1 MRTSRGGWS
10 TRRTPDDRAGL
21 NCRPMLKIAGSPTP
35 VTAEKLEARDRE
47 RLARASALLARL
59 EAATPPFT
67 AANVLAPLN
76 DLHVELSNI
85 SAEAGIYTAMHPE
98 KAVRDTAE
106 RMQRESIDLGQR
118 ALQSKGV
125 FDALGAVR
133 SDDPLDR
140 RFIALVRQDMKRAG
154 VELGDADR
162 AKAREL
168 RSTLTKLG
176 QDHARNI
183 RDDTR
188 HITLDSEAELA
199 GLPADY
205 VKAHRPDVNG
215 TIVITTNPPDMV
227 PFMTYAASDRARK
240 ALQRESLDRA
250 APNVQVLQELT
261 KTRDQLARLLGY
273 PTWADYNLEERMVA
287 TPEKLDRFLTEV
299 EGIARPAAQAEVAL
313 LLEEKRADHPGATT
327 IGEWEYLYYLNRV
340 KTKRFHFDAQDM
352 RPYLEYTAVRQAIL
366 DLNAELF
373 NMTFT
378 PVVHEERWHPS
389 VESFDVT
396 IDGKPAGR
404 ISLDMHPREGKNKW
418 FFNAPLRVAIPGKQ
432 DGHGVLNCNFPDP
445 ATVQGPA
452 LMEHS
457 QVVTYFHEFGHLV
470 HGLARANI
478 KYVRLSRVSEGDFM
492 EAPSQFLEEWI
503 SDHSVLTR
511 FARHIETG
519 TPISE
524 DLVTRLR
531 AARDFGKGIRT
542 LNASIALARLSFALH
557 DGTRPGA
564 DPRTL
569 AAEVLA
575 RYSPFERLEGTAHP
589 ASWEHM
595 NGDHYSAAYYTYLWS
610 QTIARD
616 LHTAFGG
623 DLMDTTVS
631 RRYRDQVLAPGGT
644 KAAADL
650 VEDFLGRPGDLRA
663 FKAWLTGS

>member
-1 MRTSRGGWS
+1 V
-10 TRRTPDDRAGL
+10 
-21 NCRPMLKIAGSPTP
+21 LKTASPTP
-35 VTAEKLEARDRE
+35 ITATQLESRDRA
-47 RLARASALLARL
+47 RLDRVKALLAQL
-59 EAATPPFT
+59 DAGKPPFT
-67 AANVLAPLN
+67 VASILEPLN
-76 DLHVELSNI
+76 ELHVELSNV
-85 SAEAGIYTAMHPE
+85 SAEAGIYTAMHPD

-106 RMQRESIDLGQR
+106 RMQRESIDLGQQ
-118 ALQSKGV
+118 ALQSKTLY
-125 FDALGAVR
+125 DALAAVPAT
-133 SDDPLDR
+133 DPLDK
-140 RFIALVRQDMKRAG
+140 RFIELVRQDMRRAG

-168 RSTLTKLG
+168 RAKLTKLG

-188 HITLDSEAELA
+188 SITLDSEAELD

-205 VKAHRPDVNG
+205 VRAHRPGADG
-215 TIVITTNPPDMV
+215 KITITTNPPDMV
-227 PFMTYAASDRARK
+227 PFMTYAKSERARK
-240 ALQRESLDRA
+240 ALQREGLDRA
-250 APNVQVLQELT
+250 KPNVQVLQELT
-261 KTRDQLARLLGY
+261 TTRHQLARLLGY
-273 PTWADYNLEERMVA
+273 PTWAHYNLEERMVG
-287 TPEKLDRFLTEV
+287 TPEQLDRFLTDIEA
-299 EGIARPAAQAEVAL
+299 IARPVAMAELEL
-313 LLEEKRADHPGATT
+313 LLEEKRIDHPGATT
-327 IGEWEYLYYLNRV
+327 IGEWEQLYYTNRV
-340 KTKRFHFDAQDM
+340 KTKRFRFDAQEV
-352 RPYLEYTAVRQAIL
+352 RPFLEYKKVRQAIL

-373 NMTFT
+373 TMTFT
-378 PVVHEERWHPS
+378 PIVHEERWHPS

-396 IDGKPAGR
+396 IDGTPAGR

-418 FFNAPLRVAIPGKQ
+418 FFNAPLRMAVPGTQ
-432 DGHGVLNCNFPDP
+432 QGHGVLNCNFPDP

-511 FARHIETG
+511 FAKHIETG

-531 AARDFGKGIRT
+531 GARDFGKGLRV
-542 LNASIALARLSFALH
+542 LAASIALSRQSLALH

-564 DPRTL
+564 DPRMI
-569 AAEVLA
+569 AAEILA
-575 RYSPFERLEGTAHP
+575 TYSPFERLEGTAYP

-610 QTIARD
+610 NTIAKD

-623 DLMDTTVS
+623 DLMDTRVS
-631 RRYRDQVLAPGGT
+631 RRYRDEILAPGGT
-644 KAAADL
+644 KPAAQL
-650 VEDFLGRPGDLRA
+650 VQDFLGRPGDLRA
-663 FKAWLTGS
+663 FTAWLTGPTS

>member
-1 MRTSRGGWS
+1 
-10 TRRTPDDRAGL
+10 
-21 NCRPMLKIAGSPTP
+21 MLKVAGSPTP
-35 VTAEKLEARDRE
+35 ITAEQLEARDRE
-47 RLARASALLARL
+47 RLARANAILAGL
-59 EAATPPFT
+59 EADKPPFT
-67 AANVLAPLN
+67 VATVLVPLN
-76 DLHVELSNI
+76 ALHVELSNI

-98 KAVRDTAE
+98 KTVREAAE
-106 RMQRESIDLGQR
+106 RMQRESIDFGQR
-118 ALQSKGV
+118 VLQSRAV
-125 FDALGAVR
+125 YEALGAVT
-133 SDDPLDR
+133 SHDPLDI

-154 VELGDADR
+154 VELGEADR
-162 AKAREL
+162 TKVRAL

-205 VKAHRPDVNG
+205 VRAHKPGPDG
-215 TIVITTNPPDMV
+215 KIVITTNPPDMA
-227 PFMTYAASDRARK
+227 PFMTYAHSDRARK
-240 ALQRESLDRA
+240 ALQRESHDRA
-250 APNVQVLQELT
+250 QPNVEVLQQLT
-261 KTRDQLARLLGY
+261 KTRDDLARLLGY
-273 PTWADYNLEERMVA
+273 PTWAHYNLEERMVS
-287 TPEKLDRFLTEV
+287 TPEQLERFLTEI
-299 EGIARPAAQAEVAL
+299 EAIARPAAMAELQML
-313 LLEEKRADHPGATT
+313 LDEKRLDHPGATT
-327 IGEWEYLYYLNRV
+327 IGEWEQLYYSNKV
-340 KTKRFHFDAQDM
+340 KTKRFRYDAQEV
-352 RPYLEYTAVRQAIL
+352 RPYLEYQKVRQAIL
-366 DLNAELF
+366 DLNSELF

-418 FFNAPLRVAIPGKQ
+418 FFNAPLRVAVPGTQ

-478 KYVRLSRVSEGDFM
+478 RYVRLSRVSEGDFM

-503 SDHSVLTR
+503 SDQGVLTR
-511 FARHIETG
+511 FAKHIETG
-519 TPISE
+519 RPISE
-524 DLVTRLR
+524 DLVQRLR
-531 AARDFGKGIRT
+531 AARDFGRGLRT
-542 LNASIALARLSFALH
+542 LTAAIALSRLSLALH

-564 DPRTL
+564 DPRAI
-569 AAEVLA
+569 AAEVFA
-575 RYSPFERLEGTAHP
+575 KYSPFERLEGTAHP

-610 QTIARD
+610 NTIARD
-616 LHTAFGG
+616 LHTAFSG

-631 RRYRDQVLAPGGT
+631 RRYRDQILAPGGT
-644 KAAADL
+644 KPAAEL
-650 VEDFLGRPGDLRA
+650 VRDFLGRPGDLRA
-663 FKAWLTGS
+663 FKAWLSETTG